1 MVFKRGEEMGE
12 KRMAVK
18 WKMGLLMG
26 TVNGTARGTLKY
38 IAYFNIHSSCPF
50 FLYSSRHI
58 HQ

>member
-1 MVFKRGEEMGE
+1 MFKREEEMGE

-18 WKMGLLMG
+18 WKMGLFVD

>member
-1 MVFKRGEEMGE
+1 MLKRQEEMGE

-18 WKMGLLMG
+18 CKMGLLMG
-26 TVNGTARGTLKY
+26 TLNGTARGTLKY